1 MEEKGESLK
10 KHSLPYWR
18 EPQIAEEACLLFFEL
33 LEEGAR
39 NLLPRAMEKL
49 GIVPIPYSQISK
61 NKKDL
66 QLYFSEYGYL
76 APPING
82 IHLFF
87 FNEKQGAAELRKTS
101 WHEVGHVVLGHTQES
116 ALAEAEADFFME
128 CAILLEANKEKL
140 KEVLPMIR
148 KTKSA

>member
-1 MEEKGESLK
+1 MKR
-10 KHSLPYWR
+10 HSLPYWR
-18 EPQIAEEACLLFFEL
+18 QPQIAKEACLLFLEL

-39 NLLPRAMEKL
+39 DILPRAMEKL
-49 GIVPIPYSQISK
+49 GIVPIPYSQVSK
-61 NKKDL
+61 NKKDR

-101 WHEVGHVVLGHTQES
+101 WHEVGHVALGHTQES

-128 CAILLEANKEKL
+128 CSTLLEANIEKL
-140 KEVLPMIR
+140 KEVMPMIR
-148 KTKSA
+148 ETKSA

>member
-1 MEEKGESLK
+1 METTSNRERSL
-10 KHSLPYWR
+10 S
-18 EPQIAEEACLLFFEL
+18 AFFGL
-33 LEEGAR
+33 LEEGAHDI
-39 NLLPRAMEKL
+39 LPRAMEKL
-49 GIVPIPYSQISK
+49 GIVPVPYSQVSK
-61 NKKDL
+61 NKKDV

-101 WHEVGHVVLGHTQES
+101 WHEVGHVALGHTQES

-128 CAILLEANKEKL
+128 CSMLLEANKEKL
-140 KEVLPMIR
+140 KEVMPMIR
-148 KTKSA
+148 KIKSA